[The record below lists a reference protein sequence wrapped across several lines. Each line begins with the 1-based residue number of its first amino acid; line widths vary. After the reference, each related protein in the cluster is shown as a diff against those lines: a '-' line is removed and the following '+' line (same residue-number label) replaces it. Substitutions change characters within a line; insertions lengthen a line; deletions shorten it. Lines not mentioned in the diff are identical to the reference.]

1 MHVCVNSTGCNNE
14 MVYVAKGKLEV
25 VSSVSGILQVCLLLL
40 DYTIAADDIMPKS
53 AGTSYV
59 LMRNL
64 PHM

>member
-1 MHVCVNSTGCNNE
+1 